1 MSEVSSDSAET
12 QQLLRGIRAGDRR
25 AFDRLFERHRAYLR
39 QVIELRIDPRLKP
52 RFDPSDVVQEAQL
65 DAFER
70 LADYLARKPMPFRV
84 WLRRTAHERLLRI
97 REQHVEAAC
106 RAVGR
111 EIRLPDRSSL
121 QLAQVLARG
130 PTPSQQASRRE
141 LARQVRHAVARLS
154 ETDREVLL
162 MRTFEDLSYR
172 DVGHVLG
179 IEPTAARKRHGR
191 ALLRLQAMLAEDD
204 GPEAQR

>member
-39 QVIELRIDPRLKP
+39 QVIELRIDPKLKP

-97 REQHVEAAC
+97 REQHVKAAC

-121 QLAQVLARG
+121 QLAQALARG